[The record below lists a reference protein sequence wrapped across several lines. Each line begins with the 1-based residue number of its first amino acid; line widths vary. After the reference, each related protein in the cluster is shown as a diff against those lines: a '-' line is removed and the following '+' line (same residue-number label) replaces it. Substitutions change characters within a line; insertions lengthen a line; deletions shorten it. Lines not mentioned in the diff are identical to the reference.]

1 VRVIGADAA
10 KATAAP
16 VVEQFRVLFFEKI
29 GLQRLVGRFSDHVA
43 QGSRSFRAER
53 DLARG

>member
-10 KATAAP
+10 KATAAL